1 MCAFVPTICLQVLLK
16 DAGMLKANRSYR
28 QKEPVW
34 KYNVFTNDKTESFFL
49 KNNKLK
55 KQIFFFLFYPNINK
69 CNVTKSFELLPL
81 CLESHS

>member
-16 DAGMLKANRSYR
+16 DAGMLKANRSYI

-55 KQIFFFLFYPNINK
+55 K
-69 CNVTKSFELLPL
+69 
-81 CLESHS
+81 